1 MGTGAA
7 AVGEKLTSPGTAA
20 TDRLT
25 ACRSLAGPVP
35 QHRADVEAAP
45 RLQEAT
51 VDLHLG
57 TIDGQGRVRLAQAA
71 GPQGWQ
77 AGSALVLL
85 VHDGVL
91 RLVDPTRLRGGQH
104 VGIAISLDA
113 RLRLQLPFG
122 VRTALGLRPG
132 TRLVLLGVP
141 SSGTVVGFPV
151 SHLVE
156 RLASGL

>member
-7 AVGEKLTSPGTAA
+7 GMGERLTSPSMAA

-25 ACRSLAGPVP
+25 ACRSLAGPVAP
-35 QHRADVEAAP
+35 HRPDVEAHSG
-45 RLQEAT
+45 LQEAT

-57 TIDGQGRVRLAQAA
+57 TMDGQGRVRLAQVA

-91 RLVDPTRLRGGQH
+91 RLVEPTRLRGGQH
-104 VGIAISLDA
+104 VGIPISLDA